1 MLDASDVAVLVTQ
14 AKQAHFRDAR
24 LRKRLSLMTEKL
36 AVAPSKSFP
45 ETFDEA
51 ELEGAYRFFGNRAVT
66 PDLILSGH
74 FDHTRHAC
82 GDERTVLVIHDSTTC
97 DFDPDG
103 EREGLGR
110 VRSSGQAF
118 FAHASLVLSDDGCR
132 RPLGLA
138 ALATWIRAE
147 PRPGSE
153 KGRWIEG
160 VECAAER
167 LGGSC
172 HVVHVMDREADD
184 YGLFAQLLGGEHHFI
199 VRLAHHGRLLS
210 ETIPD
215 GPRNV
220 SEAAERI
227 QCAVQRE
234 ARLSKRN
241 DGNRSPKQ
249 KAIHPSRGQR
259 QATLSIGAHSI
270 VLKRPTTQSKT
281 LPASLT
287 LNVVRVWEADPPA
300 GEAPIEW
307 LLITDEPIDS
317 TEAVLRIVERYRAR
331 WTIEEFFKALKTG
344 CAFPERQ
351 LGDYEGLVN
360 ALAVLIPIAIRLLA
374 LRTRVRHDPDAP
386 ATLLLENDETE
397 VLRVLGRRPLPPA
410 PSARDVLLAVA
421 ALGGHS
427 KWAPAPGWQTLGRGF
442 AKLADLTLGWRAAKL
457 RTEYDQR

>member
-1 MLDASDVAVLVTQ
+1 MLDASDLTVVVSD
-14 AKQAHFRDAR
+14 AKRAHFRDAR
-24 LRKRLSLMTEKL
+24 LRKRLSLITEKL
-36 AVAPSKSFP
+36 AVDPSRSFP
-45 ETFDEA
+45 ETFNAA

-74 FDHTRHAC
+74 FDRTRSAC
-82 GDERTVLVIHDSTTC
+82 DDEATVLVIHDSTTC
-97 DFDPDG
+97 DFDPNG

-110 VRSSGQAF
+110 VRSTGQAF
-118 FAHASLVLSDDGCR
+118 FAHASLVLSADGSR

-147 PRPGSE
+147 PRPGNE
-153 KGRWIEG
+153 KDRWFEG
-160 VECAAER
+160 VERAAER
-167 LGGSC
+167 VGDTC

-184 YGLFAQLLGGEHHFI
+184 YRLFAQLVGGEHHYI
-199 VRLAHHGRLLS
+199 VRLAHRGRLLS
-210 ETIPD
+210 ETMPD

-220 SEAAERI
+220 SEAATRI

-234 ARLSKRN
+234 ARLSKRI
-241 DGNRSPKQ
+241 DGSRSPKQ

-259 QATLSIGAHSI
+259 QATLSIGACT
-270 VLKRPTTQSKT
+270 VVFKRPPTQPTT

-287 LNVVRVWEADPPA
+287 LNMVRVWEADPPA

-307 LLITDEPIDS
+307 LLLTNEPIDS
-317 TEAVLRIVERYRAR
+317 SEALLRIVDRYRAR

-360 ALAVLIPIAIRLLA
+360 ALAVLVPIACRLLA
-374 LRTRVRHDPDAP
+374 LRTRAREDPDAP
-386 ATLLLENDETE
+386 ALQVLEDDEIE
-397 VLRVLGRRPLPPA
+397 VLRVLGRRRLPSA

-427 KWAPAPGWQTLGRGF
+427 KWAPDPGWQTLGRGF
-442 AKLADLTLGWRAAKL
+442 AKLADLTQGWRAAKL
-457 RTEYDQR
+457 RRECDQR